1 MTGDAVP
8 VPPLIFNESEQ
19 APSERPMVAEENTDN
34 QKKFGNDVALSLQR
48 NLHELQAKKS
58 LEEHD
63 LKNEINSLLRR
74 IEQLEM
80 RLETEQ
86 KLRIVRS
93 HF

>member
-1 MTGDAVP
+1 MSDR
-8 VPPLIFNESEQ
+8 L
-19 APSERPMVAEENTDN
+19 MVAEENTDN